1 MKMKKYDYFLI
12 FKPYGMLSQFSGEE
26 QDALLGD
33 LFDFPKDVYPI
44 GRLDKDSEGLL
55 LLTND
60 NRFKQYLLEPKFKVA
75 KEYWVQV
82 EGVPSPE
89 QITTLTNGSINI
101 KHEGRTHRVAPCEVD
116 IMPDFSIF
124 ERSKPIRFRKNIPTT
139 WLRIILREGKNRQV
153 RKMTA
158 AVGLPTLRLIRG
170 KIGNYSAEQ
179 LLPGDVITLK
189 KTDLFPYFGFS
200 SD

>member
-1 MKMKKYDYFLI
+1 MKTYHYYLI
-12 FKPYGMLSQFSGEE
+12 FKPYGMLSQFSGEAN
-26 QDALLGD
+26 DAVLGD
-33 LFDFPKDVYPI
+33 LFNFPKDVYPV

-60 NRFKQYLLEPKFKVA
+60 NRFKQFLLEPKFKVS

-82 EGVPSPE
+82 EGVPSSE
-89 QITTLTNGSINI
+89 QITNLSSGRISI
-101 KHEGRTHRVAPCEVD
+101 KHEGRNHRVAPCEVE
-116 IMPDFSIF
+116 IMSDFVTF

-139 WLRIILREGKNRQV
+139 WLKIILREGKNRQV

-170 KIGNYSAEQ
+170 KIGSFNGER
-179 LLPGDVITLK
+179 LLPGDVITLQ
-189 KTDLFPYFGFS
+189 KTDLFPYFGYS
-200 SD
+200 SNQ